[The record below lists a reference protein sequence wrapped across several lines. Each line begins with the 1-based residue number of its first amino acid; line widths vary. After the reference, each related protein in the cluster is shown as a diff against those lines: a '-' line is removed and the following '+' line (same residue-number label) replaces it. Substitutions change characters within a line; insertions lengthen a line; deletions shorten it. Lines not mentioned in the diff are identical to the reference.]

1 MLSYQMNLLGL
12 QIPTDYYWLFL
23 YNLPHNEERS
33 LLWNDIRC
41 NQTKLKG
48 LFYFVKICK
57 TEHMLNS
64 IRDRVDSIEI
74 FLHQ

>member
-23 YNLPHNEERS
+23 YNPPHNKERS